1 MECIPYIWNLKYNT
15 NEVISETEADSTDT
29 ENRLVGAKGEEI
41 GEGSVGIW
49 GLAVAN

>member
-29 ENRLVGAKGEEI
+29 ENRLVGAKGKRWRRNELRA
-41 GEGSVGIW
+41 W
-49 GLAVAN
+49 D